1 MYNRLDMYNDF
12 SDSDLIYKYKS
23 IFNGDIT
30 ASFAWYYG
38 DDATLDFQ
46 FCFEDEDEETD
57 MWESKIIEFT
67 FYNFRYEELYS
78 TTIDGA
84 SSVAV
89 VIDAET
95 SKTVF
100 PRGIYY
106 CSARII
112 DVDSGEVQTALGA
125 SDCLIYVK

>member
-1 MYNRLDMYNDF
+1 MYNRQDIYNDF
-12 SDSDLIYKYKS
+12 SDSNLTYKYKS

-38 DDATLDFQ
+38 DDTTLDFS
-46 FCFEDEDEETD
+46 FHFEDENCSTWRDKT
-57 MWESKIIEFT
+57 IEFT
-67 FYNFRYEELYS
+67 FYNFRFEEIYS
-78 TTIDGA
+78 TTVEGA

-89 VIDAET
+89 FIDNET
-95 SKTVF
+95 SKLF

-106 CSARII
+106 CGAKII
-112 DVDSGEVQTALGA
+112 DENTGEIQTALGA